1 LLYSNF
7 DGRLPNMRPLRS
19 RWSAIAPLL
28 ALAALAGCTP
38 APGEDGGAAADPVT
52 TEQQAPVDIEGVE
65 NFYGEYG
72 DYATVMAA
80 IQAGE
85 ITAEELEHP
94 FVAQQDHV
102 DIATGWDGQ
111 PPVYD
116 LKPPVGGNHLSV
128 WQTCTGSVYDAPLVD
143 GHAVHSMEH
152 GAVWLTYDPALVEP
166 ASVEALALLIQNRDY
181 ALMSP
186 YPGQGV
192 AVSLQSWGNRYQT
205 DDPADQAIEAYLDQY
220 ILNDRFNPEPMA
232 TCAGGVN
239 TTIEDQ

>member
-1 LLYSNF
+1 
-7 DGRLPNMRPLRS
+7 MRPLRT
-19 RWSAIAPLL
+19 RWSALAPLL

-38 APGEDGGAAADPVT
+38 SSDPDGGAAADPLT
-52 TEQQAPVDIEGVE
+52 TQEGDAPVDIDGVE

-72 DYATVMAA
+72 DYGTVMAA

-85 ITAEELEHP
+85 ITAEDLEYP
-94 FVAQQDHV
+94 FVAQQAHV
-102 DIATGWDGQ
+102 DVEAGWDGQ

-116 LKPPVGGNHLSV
+116 LKPPVGGNHLSA

-152 GAVWLTYDPALVEP
+152 GAVWLTYDPELVEQ
-166 ASVEALALLIQNRDY
+166 ASVDALALLIQSRDY
-181 ALMSP
+181 SLMSP

-205 DDPADQAIEAYLDQY
+205 DDPADQAIEAYLDEY
-220 ILNDRFNPEPMA
+220 VLNPLFNPETMA